1 MRSFSSVS
9 SKRPGGPQPRAAVY
23 ARVSTA
29 DGRQE
34 AENQLL
40 QLRQFAETQGW
51 EVVREY
57 VDQESGSRPDR
68 VEFRRLFDDASRRE
82 FDVVLFWSLDRF
94 TREGSLE
101 TLQYL
106 NLLGSYGV
114 SFRSFTEA
122 YLDSCGFFKEA
133 IIAILG
139 AIAKQERVRISE
151 RVRAGLDRAKQHG
164 TRSGNPIGRPKA
176 IFRRDEAV
184 ELRKK
189 GLSWREISRKLGV
202 GATTVRRACS
212 EYWAECKKRTRSED

>member
-1 MRSFSSVS
+1 MV
-9 SKRPGGPQPRAAVY
+9 AAIY

-34 AENQLL
+34 TENQLV

-51 EVVREY
+51 EIVQEY
-57 VDQESGSRPDR
+57 VDHDSGSRSDR
-68 VEFRRLFDDASRRE
+68 PEFRRLFDDASRRK

-106 NLLGSYGV
+106 SQLGSYGV

-122 YLDSCGFFKEA
+122 YLDSCGFFKDA

-139 AIAKQERVRISE
+139 AIAKQERARISE
-151 RVRAGLDRAKQHG
+151 RVRAGLDRAKKNG

-176 IFRRDEAV
+176 IFRRDEARD
-184 ELRKK
+184 LREQ
-189 GLSWREISRKLGV
+189 GWSWSKIARRLGV
-202 GATTVRRACS
+202 GVTTVRRACE
-212 EYWAECKKRTRSED
+212 EYQKEVEADA

>member
-1 MRSFSSVS
+1 MV
-9 SKRPGGPQPRAAVY
+9 AAIY

-34 AENQLL
+34 TENQLV

-51 EVVREY
+51 EIVREY
-57 VDQESGSRPDR
+57 VDHDSGSRSDR
-68 VEFRRLFDDASRRE
+68 VEFRRLFDDASRRK

-106 NLLGSYGV
+106 SQLGSYGV

-122 YLDSCGFFKEA
+122 YLDSCGFFKDA

-139 AIAKQERVRISE
+139 AIAKQERARISE
-151 RVRAGLDRAKQHG
+151 RVRAGLDRAKKNG

-176 IFRRDEAV
+176 IFRRDEARD
-184 ELRKK
+184 LREQ
-189 GLSWREISRKLGV
+189 GWSWSKIARRLGV
-202 GATTVRRACS
+202 GVTTVRRACE
-212 EYWAECKKRTRSED
+212 EYQKEVEADA

>member
-1 MRSFSSVS
+1 MV
-9 SKRPGGPQPRAAVY
+9 AAIY

-34 AENQLL
+34 TENQLV

-51 EVVREY
+51 EIVQEY
-57 VDQESGSRPDR
+57 VDHDSGSRSDR
-68 VEFRRLFDDASRRE
+68 PEFRRLFDDASRRK

-106 NLLGSYGV
+106 SRLGSYRV

-122 YLDSCGFFKEA
+122 YLDSCGFFKDA

-139 AIAKQERVRISE
+139 AIAKQERARISE
-151 RVRAGLDRAKQHG
+151 RVRAGLDRAKKKG
-164 TRSGNPIGRPKA
+164 TRSGNPIGRPRV
-176 IFRRDEAV
+176 IFRRDEALD
-184 ELRKK
+184 LRKQ
-189 GLSWREISRKLGV
+189 GLSWREISRRLGV
-202 GATTVRRACS
+202 GSTTVRRACE
-212 EYWAECKKRTRSED
+212 EYQKDPEEDA

>member
-1 MRSFSSVS
+1 MV
-9 SKRPGGPQPRAAVY
+9 AAIY

-34 AENQLL
+34 AENQLV
-40 QLRQFAETQGW
+40 QLRQFAGTQGW
-51 EVVREY
+51 EIAREY
-57 VDQESGSRPDR
+57 VDHDSGSRSDR
-68 VEFRRLFDDASRRE
+68 IEFRRLFDDASRRK

-106 NLLGSYGV
+106 SQLGSYGV

-122 YLDSCGFFKEA
+122 YLDSCGFFKDA

-139 AIAKQERVRISE
+139 AIAKQERARISE

-164 TRSGNPIGRPKA
+164 TRSGNPIGRPRV
-176 IFRRDEAV
+176 IFRRDEALD
-184 ELRKK
+184 LRVQ
-189 GLSWREISRKLGV
+189 GWSWSKIARRLGV
-202 GATTVRRACS
+202 GITTVRRACE
-212 EYWAECKKRTRSED
+212 EYQKEVEADA

>member
-1 MRSFSSVS
+1 MV
-9 SKRPGGPQPRAAVY
+9 AAIY

-34 AENQLL
+34 AENQLV
-40 QLRQFAETQGW
+40 QLRQFAGTQGW
-51 EVVREY
+51 GIVREY
-57 VDQESGSRPDR
+57 VDHESGSRSDR
-68 VEFRRLFDDASRRE
+68 IEFRRLFDDASRRE

-106 NLLGSYGV
+106 SQLGSYGV

-122 YLDSCGFFKEA
+122 YLDSCGFFKDA

-139 AIAKQERVRISE
+139 AIAKQERARISE

-164 TRSGNPIGRPKA
+164 TRSGNPIGRPRV
-176 IFRRDEAV
+176 IFRRDEALD
-184 ELRKK
+184 LREQ
-189 GLSWREISRKLGV
+189 GWSWSKIARRLGV
-202 GATTVRRACS
+202 GITTVRRACE
-212 EYWAECKKRTRSED
+212 EYQKDPGGDA

>member
-1 MRSFSSVS
+1 MSFTSS
-9 SKRPGGPQPRAAVY
+9 SKEHPPSPQQVAIY

-34 AENQLL
+34 TENQLV

-51 EVVREY
+51 EIVREY
-57 VDQESGSRPDR
+57 VDHDSGSRSDR
-68 VEFRRLFDDASRRE
+68 PEFRRLFDDASRRK

-106 NLLGSYGV
+106 SQLGSYGV

-122 YLDSCGFFKEA
+122 YLDSCGFFKDA

-139 AIAKQERVRISE
+139 AIAKQERARISE
-151 RVRAGLDRAKQHG
+151 RVRAGLDRAKKRG

-176 IFRRDEAV
+176 IFRRDEARD
-184 ELRKK
+184 LRKQ
-189 GLSWREISRKLGV
+189 GWSWSKIARRLGV
-202 GATTVRRACS
+202 GVTTVRRAC
-212 EYWAECKKRTRSED
+212 EEDQKEVEGDDE

>member
-68 VEFRRLFDDASRRE
+68 VEAADSE
-82 FDVVLFWSLDRF
+82 
-94 TREGSLE
+94 
-101 TLQYL
+101 
-106 NLLGSYGV
+106 SY
-114 SFRSFTEA
+114 
-122 YLDSCGFFKEA
+122 
-133 IIAILG
+133 
-139 AIAKQERVRISE
+139 
-151 RVRAGLDRAKQHG
+151 
-164 TRSGNPIGRPKA
+164 
-176 IFRRDEAV
+176 
-184 ELRKK
+184 
-189 GLSWREISRKLGV
+189 
-202 GATTVRRACS
+202 
-212 EYWAECKKRTRSED
+212 

>member
-1 MRSFSSVS
+1 MV
-9 SKRPGGPQPRAAVY
+9 AAIY

-34 AENQLL
+34 TENQLV

-51 EVVREY
+51 EIVREY
-57 VDQESGSRPDR
+57 VDQESGSRSDR
-68 VEFRRLFDDASRRE
+68 PEFRRLFDDASRRR

-106 NLLGSYGV
+106 NQLGSYGV

-122 YLDSCGFFKEA
+122 YLDSCGFFKDA

-139 AIAKQERVRISE
+139 AIAKQERARISE
-151 RVRAGLDRAKQHG
+151 RVRAGLDRAKKKEHG
-164 TRSGNPIGRPKA
+164 LGIRSDGPRRSFVEMRHSASGNR
-176 IFRRDEAV
+176 V
-184 ELRKK
+184 CH
-189 GLSWREISRKLGV
+189 GV
-202 GATTVRRACS
+202 RFPDG
-212 EYWAECKKRTRSED
+212 